1 MLLSSR
7 DEAPPPAALP
17 APTKV
22 IIFPLLL
29 SSVDMFA
36 PKLRSSSAKFRDSL
50 ARSASKL
57 TFLLLAG
64 KEVPTGAGARKG
76 GATDVGDN
84 GHEVPPPPLA
94 EDDTPGLLFLSARL
108 CRVKNLRRESALS
121 FDIPCNIAEVST
133 GSICSRPLGL
143 GCAWTPTSF
152 DFVHK
157 AYVYDDR

>member
-17 APTKV
+17 APTKD
-22 IIFPLLL
+22 ILFPLLL

-36 PKLRSSSAKFRDSL
+36 TKLRSSSANCRDSL

-76 GATDVGDN
+76 GATDVGDD

-121 FDIPCNIAEVST
+121 FDIPCDIAEVST
-133 GSICSRPLGL
+133 GSIRSRPLGL

-152 DFVHK
+152 DFVHE